1 MEILNRDLKSN
12 LKIDHFMGRDLNAV
26 LIQMFATLTAYL
38 LIALF
43 RIFHNSLLSP
53 EEVRMLLR
61 ILWSPVIAGSQESQS
76 NTVLWIAVS
85 YPGFFYLNEPSEVV
99 IKPLYF
105 T

>member
-61 ILWSPVIAGSQESQS
+61 YYGHQSLREVRRANPILCYG
-76 NTVLWIAVS
+76 
-85 YPGFFYLNEPSEVV
+85 
-99 IKPLYF
+99 
-105 T
+105 